1 MKQFSLT
8 YNNRPLLKTGYNYY
22 PSENLGPINTWTIP
36 STTTDVVSYSS
47 EDTIKLNG
55 KGGHYEICYKAFS
68 VEKTGT
74 YTISYDYNLPTV
86 NFYGTD
92 SNHMYFGIFI
102 TTNQPPGGDM
112 PTWSAYSTGN
122 CNGYVICGPSSQNNR
137 PGEGHAEFNYN
148 LTAGTTYY
156 LWVPMMNLA
165 DGVLTYLTFTNLKWT
180 DTEPVVIPDYKART
194 YVYDLNIPPQEHG
207 TCVANKYLGFTDNLV
222 SVTATPDDGWYHIGY
237 NITGSEMT
245 GNDFKFLN
253 NDVNLEP
260 VFSETE
266 GYPIT
271 YETTEGGSLDG
282 DPVFIPGSTGVTLNS
297 VYDTYY
303 RLSGYDV
310 TGGTITDGVLVA
322 DGPCTAKAVY
332 KVNYFTATGN
342 FEKGSNVNCR
352 GNDVGGK
359 AWRYLNVPENY
370 ALYQNHTGDIP
381 SSWYETSNR
390 WKPNDVSSYSI
401 TLNTKM
407 TFTANNGY
415 ATAKCTAVSMIGETQ
430 TASQT
435 YTESYVTN
443 VKPTTKTWTY
453 NKTVT
458 TTVQNVNYGVSAKL
472 AAYHFQNKKVH
483 DYATATYIATGTTGT
498 WTATGIA
505 P

>member
-8 YNNRPLLKTGYNYY
+8 YNNRPLLKTGYTYY
-22 PSENLGPINTWTIP
+22 TSENLGPINTWTIP

-86 NFYGTD
+86 NFYGTNAD
-92 SNHMYFGIFI
+92 HMYFGIFI

-112 PTWSAYSTGN
+112 ATWSAYSTGN
-122 CNGYVICGPSSQNNR
+122 CNGYVICGPSSQNNS

-207 TCVANKYLGFTDNLV
+207 TCIASKYSGLNNDII
-222 SVTATPDDGWYHIGY
+222 SVTATPDEGWYAMGY
-237 NITGSEMT
+237 RITGSLMT
-245 GNDFKFLN
+245 GDNFKFLN
-253 NDVNLEP
+253 SDVNLEP
-260 VFSETE
+260 IFSDSE

-271 YETTEGGSLDG
+271 YLSDDHVSVTGDDLYIPGTEGLQLQSSY
-282 DPVFIPGSTGVTLNS
+282 DP
-297 VYDTYY
+297 YY
-303 RLSGYDV
+303 RIDYE
-310 TGGTITDGVLVA
+310 ITNGEIVDGLLVPT
-322 DGPCTAKAVY
+322 GPCTVYAKD
-332 KVNYFTATGN
+332 KINYFTATGN
-342 FEKGSNVNCR
+342 FEKGSNITASTAANTLKTT
-352 GNDVGGK
+352 NISTK
-359 AWRYLNVPENY
+359 Y
-370 ALYQNHTGDIP
+370 AIYGNHTGDIP
-381 SSWYETSNR
+381 ITWYDTSNR
-390 WKPNDVSSYSI
+390 WKPNDVSAYSI
-401 TLNTKM
+401 TLNPKM
-407 TFTANNGY
+407 NITTRAKSGNG
-415 ATAKCTAVSMIGETQ
+415 ATTGAYYTQITAVSLIGSTNSN
-430 TASQT
+430 SQ
-435 YTESYVTN
+435 SW
-443 VKPTTKTWTY
+443 KTGPSNTLVNHYY
-453 NKTVT
+453 NKTIT
-458 TTVQNVNYGVSAKL
+458 TTTQNVNYGISGKIQTY
-472 AAYHFQNKKVH
+472 AYFRNPITAV
-483 DYATATYIATGTTGT
+483 YVANATSGT